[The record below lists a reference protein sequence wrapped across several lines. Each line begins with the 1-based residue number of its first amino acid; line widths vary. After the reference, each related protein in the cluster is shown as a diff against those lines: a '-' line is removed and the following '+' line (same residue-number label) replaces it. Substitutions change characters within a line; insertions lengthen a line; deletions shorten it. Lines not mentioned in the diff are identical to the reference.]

1 MSNHIDFVMY
11 GSSFLFPMEMKII
24 KVLVIVVNGQYFHRT
39 LPRLCK
45 EKTSIDFPFYIILKF
60 K

>member
-11 GSSFLFPMEMKII
+11 GNSFLFRMEMKII
-24 KVLVIVVNGQYFHRT
+24 KPLVIVVNGQYFRRK

-45 EKTSIDFPFYIILKF
+45 EETSIDFPFYII
-60 K
+60 